1 MLSIVLRLYACIV
14 QITYE
19 VKDYSNLF
27 YGSTDVILRIECK
40 INVREQWKEK

>member
-1 MLSIVLRLYACIV
+1 MTSIVLLLFVCIV
-14 QITYE
+14 QITCE

-40 INVREQWKEK
+40 ISVREQWKEK